1 MYMIDIPRYKKIVA
15 ETIIF
20 DLNGTLA
27 IDGKVDR
34 EVLDML
40 NTLNKK
46 YKIVILTA
54 DTFGTVKR
62 MFNEYNNITVEI
74 INTMDEK
81 TQVAKRY
88 SPYIAIGNGNNDVD
102 VFKNSELSIA
112 IMNREGCST
121 KALFS
126 ADVVVNNI
134 IDAIGLLLNEK
145 RLIATLRE

>member
-1 MYMIDIPRYKKIVA
+1 MIDIPRYKKIAA
-15 ETIIF
+15 ETVIF

-27 IDGKVDR
+27 LDGKVDGK
-34 EVLDML
+34 VLDML
-40 NTLNKK
+40 NKLNKK

-62 MFNEYNNITVEI
+62 MFEGYTNITVEI

-81 TQVAKRY
+81 TQVAKNY
-88 SPYIAIGNGNNDVD
+88 SPYIAIGNGNNDVGI
-102 VFKNSELSIA
+102 FKNSELSIV
-112 IMNREGCST
+112 IIGREGCST

-126 ADVVVNNI
+126 SDVVVNNI

-145 RLIATLRE
+145 RLIATLRR